1 MQDLLSVIAV
11 GWHQRLEL
19 AQNEQQPS
27 SLSALDR
34 GTGGP
39 LVRERAWGGLRAGGA
54 KEMRLASPPFRL
66 EAPPDEML
74 GEVRHG
80 CMHRIAQ
87 QKTCILAYLFI
98 GYAPRAARG

>member
-54 KEMRLASPPFRL
+54 KEMRLASPPFASRL
-66 EAPPDEML
+66 LPMRCWAKYATDACTELLNGKHAFW
-74 GEVRHG
+74 G
-80 CMHRIAQ
+80 
-87 QKTCILAYLFI
+87 AYS
-98 GYAPRAARG
+98 